1 MGNDKTKI
9 PHIQK
14 IYSLVKTLP
23 AFTMED
29 LSPIEQDKTY
39 LKILL
44 SRYAQK
50 GKLIRLKKGMYTTQ
64 AYIDTV
70 EKTQRIDTYKTF
82 LANLLYEPSY
92 LSLEY
97 MLFNYHLLTD
107 MPIQFTSMSTRKT
120 TIFQN
125 PLGQYRYHSITDA
138 LFVGF
143 TKHVSGGFTIQQA
156 TKAKAL
162 FDFLYLRQHLLFDT
176 NAIDELRL
184 NTDLL
189 TVEDKKEFWDWITQS
204 ESQRLRAVGTYI
216 IEQ

>member
-1 MGNDKTKI
+1 MRNNTSI
-9 PHIQK
+9 PPRIQQ

-23 AFTMED
+23 AFTLED

-50 GKLIRLKKGMYTTQ
+50 GKLIRLKRGMYTTQ
-64 AYIDTV
+64 TYIDTV
-70 EKTQRIDTYKTF
+70 EKTQRIELYKTV

-97 MLFNYHLLTD
+97 MLFDYQLLTD

-120 TIFQN
+120 ALFQN

-138 LFVGF
+138 LFGGF
-143 TKHVSGGFTIQQA
+143 TQHVSGGFTIQRA

-162 FDFLYLRQHLLFDT
+162 FDFLYLRQHVLFDT

-184 NTDLL
+184 HTDLL
-189 TVEDKKEFWDWITQS
+189 TEEDKKEFWNWITQS
-204 ESQRLRAVGTYI
+204 ESQGLRTIGTYI